1 MIKAGII
8 GAAGYTGGE
17 TIRLLLNHPEVTLV
31 FAQSRSQAGKR
42 LSEVHQDLLGETD
55 LRFTQDASEPVEVLF
70 LCLGHGEAKAW
81 LESRPNDPSLRVIDL
96 STDYR
101 AGGAWSGHDFVYGL
115 PELQRENIRR
125 AHLIANPG
133 CFATALQLALLP
145 LAESGQLGEVYA
157 TGITGATGAGQ
168 SLSATSHFP
177 WRHANISPYKTLQ
190 HQHLKEVQ
198 AALHR
203 HSPGAALH
211 FVPWRGDFTRGI
223 YVSCT
228 LKSSLTQAAA
238 QALYSTFY
246 QTHPFTQ
253 VSDTT
258 VDLKMVV
265 NTNKCVIS
273 LEKQGEHLVVHAAID
288 NLLKGAAGQA
298 VQNMNL
304 IFGLDE
310 TLGLKLKPT
319 GF

>member
-31 FAQSRSQAGKR
+31 FAQSRSQAGKL
-42 LSEVHQDLLGETD
+42 LSEVHHDLIGETD
-55 LRFTQDASEPVEVLF
+55 LRFSHGAAEEVDVLF
-70 LCLGHGEAKAW
+70 LGLGHGEAKKW
-81 LESRPNDPSLRVIDL
+81 LENRPDNPSLRVIDL
-96 STDYR
+96 SADYR
-101 AGGAWSGHDFVYGL
+101 AGGSWAGHEFVYGL
-115 PELQRENIRR
+115 PELYRETIRQAR
-125 AHLIANPG
+125 MIANPG

-145 LAESGQLGEVYA
+145 LALSGQLADVYA

-168 SLSATSHFP
+168 ALSPTSHFP
-177 WRHANISPYKTLQ
+177 WRHANISPYKTLE
-190 HQHLKEVQ
+190 HQHLQEVLASLQ
-198 AALHR
+198 R
-203 HSPGAALH
+203 Q

-228 LKSSLTQAAA
+228 LRSTLSLDAARV
-238 QALYSTFY
+238 LYAEY
-246 QTHPFTQ
+246 YRTHPFTH
-253 VSDTT
+253 VSETG

-265 NTNKCVIS
+265 NTNKCVIA
-273 LEKQGEHLVVHAAID
+273 LEQKGEHLVVHAAID
-288 NLLKGAAGQA
+288 NLLKGASGQA